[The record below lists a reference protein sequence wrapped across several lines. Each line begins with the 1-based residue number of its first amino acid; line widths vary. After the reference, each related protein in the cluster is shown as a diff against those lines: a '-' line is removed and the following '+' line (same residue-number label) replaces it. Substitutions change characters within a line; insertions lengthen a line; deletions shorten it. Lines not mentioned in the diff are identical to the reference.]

1 MAMTVTRRPF
11 GAAPDGTPV
20 DRWVVEAPGGSR
32 VAGIAVLTYG
42 GILHACRVPDQD
54 GVLGDVVLALPS
66 VGAYAEDTAYLGA
79 LVGRYANRIAHARFP
94 LDGTEFRLPANE
106 GTTTLHGGPDG
117 FHRRVWAATG
127 FADGDRAGVVLRL
140 RSPDGDMGFPGDL
153 DVEVTYSLDRN
164 GVLGIAYEATTDRP
178 TVVNLT
184 NHAYWNLAAGG
195 PVDGHELTV
204 DADAYL
210 PVDAAS
216 IPLGPPAP
224 TSGTPFA
231 LGGKLV
237 DALRDPHAHITAA
250 KGIDHCYVP
259 RGGRTAEPRPVARL
273 TDPGSGRVMETWTT
287 EPGIQVYTANHLG
300 PPFGPHAAVCLETQN
315 FPDAPNRPAYPSA
328 VLRPGEVFRSV
339 TEYRFGVP
347 EQR

>member
-1 MAMTVTRRPF
+1 MSTTVTRRPF

-20 DRWVVEAPGGSR
+20 ERWTIESPGGPGASE
-32 VAGIAVLTYG
+32 IAVLTYG
-42 GILHACRVPDQD
+42 GILHACRVPDRD

-66 VGAYAEDTAYLGA
+66 VDAYAADEAYLGA
-79 LVGRYANRIAHARFP
+79 LVGRYANRIAHARFS

-117 FHRRVWAATG
+117 FHRRVWAAAG
-127 FADGDRAGVVLRL
+127 FDDADRAGVVLRL

-164 GVLGIAYEATTDRP
+164 GVLGIAYRATTDRP

-184 NHAYWNLAAGG
+184 QHAYWNLAAGG
-195 PVDGHELTV
+195 PVDGHELAV

-210 PVDAAS
+210 PVDAAA
-216 IPLGPPAP
+216 IPLGAPAP
-224 TSGTPFA
+224 TAGTPFA

-237 DALRDPHAHITAA
+237 DALRDTHPGIAA
-250 KGIDHCYVP
+250 ARGVDHCFVL
-259 RGGRTAEPRPVARL
+259 RGGRTTRPRPVARL
-273 TDPGSGRVMETWTT
+273 ADPGSGRVMETWTT

-300 PPFGPHAAVCLETQN
+300 PPHGPHTAVCLETQH
-315 FPDAPNRPAYPSA
+315 FPDAPNRPEYPST
-328 VLRPGEVFRSV
+328 VLRPGEVFRSA
-339 TEYRFGVP
+339 TEYRFGTAA
-347 EQR
+347 R